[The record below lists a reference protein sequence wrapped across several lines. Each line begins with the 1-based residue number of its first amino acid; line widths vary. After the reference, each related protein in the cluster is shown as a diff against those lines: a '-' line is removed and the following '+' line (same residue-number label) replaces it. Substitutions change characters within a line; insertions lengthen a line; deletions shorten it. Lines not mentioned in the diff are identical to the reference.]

1 MVTEPEIQG
10 LWAGHPPDRS
20 DLRMLMLAP
29 HLSVRGPLTK
39 HTPVLVAALKS
50 IGCSVVLEPWGR
62 HHDRES
68 LTEKV
73 IARLRDIPRIRRL
86 LKAKEFD
93 VMVVKTSHEWRSLL
107 ANLPLLAATRRL
119 VPSIVVQ
126 FHGGRSDLLVA
137 PGHRTFKLA
146 SAALF
151 ALCDGVLVLS
161 TEEARESQSF
171 WPSGRFRV
179 VMNPFVGSSD
189 GDGMRRTP
197 HRSNRSLTFLFVA
210 RLIREKGIFET
221 LSAFASVARNHECH
235 LVIAGD
241 GPSAGDVAERITEL
255 DLRAKVTLTGFL
267 SGESLLETYR
277 DGDIFVLPTY
287 HCEGFPTA
295 ITEALAAGLPVVTTR
310 ARGMADH
317 LVDQENALFVAPRDP
332 AGLATALE
340 RIISDPE
347 LRHHMSIANQAK
359 VGDFMPETVARQYLD
374 TVTDIVGTRQAQRRR
389 GRLGGDKALKAV
401 PVDGGK

>member
-1 MVTEPEIQG
+1 
-10 LWAGHPPDRS
+10 
-20 DLRMLMLAP
+20 MLMLAP
-29 HLSVRGPLTK
+29 HPSVRGPLSK
-39 HTPVLVAALKS
+39 HTPVLVEGLRS

-62 HHDRES
+62 HHDHES
-68 LTEKV
+68 LTEKT

-86 LKAKEFD
+86 LKANEFD
-93 VMVVKTSHEWRSLL
+93 VMVVKTSHEWRSLF

-146 SAALF
+146 SASLF

-171 WPSGRFRV
+171 WRRGRFRMV
-179 VMNPFVGSSD
+179 ANPFTRPSD
-189 GDGMRRTP
+189 DVVRQRTHHPRDGV
-197 HRSNRSLTFLFVA
+197 LTVLFVG
-210 RLIREKGIFET
+210 RLIKEKGIFET

-235 LVIAGD
+235 LIIAGD

-255 DLRAKVTLTGFL
+255 DLNGKVTLTGYL
-267 SGESLLETYR
+267 SGESLLKTYG

-295 ITEALAAGLPVVTTR
+295 ITEALSAGLPVVTTR

-317 LVDQENALFVAPRDP
+317 LVDRKNALFVAPRDQ

-340 RIISDPE
+340 RILSDPE
-347 LRHHMSIANQAK
+347 LRHRMSVANQAK
-359 VGDFMPETVARQYLD
+359 VGEFMPETVARQYLD
-374 TVTDIVGTRQAQRRR
+374 AVTDIVELRVASSRKNR
-389 GRLGGDKALKAV
+389 GR
-401 PVDGGK
+401 

>member
-1 MVTEPEIQG
+1 
-10 LWAGHPPDRS
+10 
-20 DLRMLMLAP
+20 
-29 HLSVRGPLTK
+29 
-39 HTPVLVAALKS
+39 VLVEALRS
-50 IGCSVVLEPWGR
+50 MGCHVVVEPWGR
-62 HHDRES
+62 HHDRERW
-68 LTEKV
+68 TEK
-73 IARLRDIPRIRRL
+73 IILRSSDISRVTRV
-86 LKAKEFD
+86 LKSEEFD

-161 TEEARESQSF
+161 TEEARESQNF
-171 WPSGRFRV
+171 WPRGRFRV

-189 GDGMRRTP
+189 GGRVRRTD
-197 HRSNRSLTFLFVA
+197 HRSERSLTVLFVA

-221 LSAFASVARNHECH
+221 LSAFASIVKNHECR

-241 GPSAGDVAERITEL
+241 GPSAGDVAKRITEL
-255 DLRAKVTLTGFL
+255 DLNDKVTLTGFL
-267 SGESLLETYR
+267 SGESLLQTYR
-277 DGDIFVLPTY
+277 DGDVFVLPTY

-317 LVDQENALFVAPRDP
+317 LVDRTNALFVAPRDSG
-332 AGLATALE
+332 GLATALH

-347 LRHHMSIANQAK
+347 LRQRMSIANQAK
-359 VGDFMPETVARQYLD
+359 VNDFMPETVARQYLD
-374 TVTDIVGTRQAQRRR
+374 AVTDIVGSRRARRHR
-389 GRLGGDKALKAV
+389 GRPRG
-401 PVDGGK
+401 

>member
-1 MVTEPEIQG
+1 MAHEREIQG
-10 LWAGHPPDRS
+10 FWAAHPPNRS
-20 DLRMLMLAP
+20 DMRILMLAP
-29 HLSVRGPLTK
+29 HPGVRGPLTK
-39 HTPVLVAALKS
+39 HTPVLVEALKS

-62 HHDRES
+62 HHDHES

-73 IARLRDIPRIRRL
+73 TTRLRDIARIKRL

-93 VMVVKTSHEWRSLL
+93 VMIVKTAHDWSGLL

-119 VPSIVVQ
+119 MPSIVVQ

-146 SAALF
+146 SASLF

-161 TEEARESQSF
+161 TEEARESQNF
-171 WPSGRFRV
+171 WRRGRFRV
-179 VMNPFVGSSD
+179 VMNPFVGSSN
-189 GDGMRRTP
+189 GNGMRRTD
-197 HRSNRSLTFLFVA
+197 HRSDRSLTVLFVA
-210 RLIREKGIFET
+210 RLIKEKGIFET

-235 LVIAGD
+235 LVIVGD
-241 GPSAGDVAERITEL
+241 GPSAGDAAKRITEL
-255 DLRAKVTLTGFL
+255 DLNGKVTLTGFL

-277 DGDIFVLPTY
+277 DADVFVLPTY

-295 ITEALAAGLPVVTTR
+295 ITEALAAGLPVVTTS

-317 LVDQENALFVAPRDP
+317 LVERKHALFVAPRDP
-332 AGLATALE
+332 AGLAATLE

-347 LRHHMSIANQAK
+347 LRHRMSVANQAK

-374 TVTDIVGTRQAQRRR
+374 AVADIVSRVER
-389 GRLGGDKALKAV
+389 GDVGVGLGVIKH
-401 PVDGGK
+401 